1 MVGDIVSGVTIAI
14 LQIPQGM
21 SYAILAGVQ
30 PVTGIY
36 TAVFPVLV
44 YVLLGTMHQVSM
56 GTFAV
61 VSIMVAQPV
70 QQWGSSTNTTVEFS
84 SMEVATSV
92 TLCVGIIQ
100 LLLGIIGCGCLT
112 SLLTDVII
120 SAFNVGASY
129 QVLTSQVGYILGL
142 DIPVT
147 SGVGRLVRTYYHV
160 IWNITETNL
169 VTLSISVT
177 CLLLLISYDQFLAA
191 KLKTKIPYPLPTH
204 LILMMVFT
212 ALSSIYNLGPTHHL
226 KVVSDLGKIPT
237 GLPAPTIPPMHLISL
252 VFLDSI
258 PIAVVAFVI
267 SHGMGCMFA
276 QKNKYQVFP
285 SQELIAEGVS
295 NMFGS
300 LFSCITMCGAFSR
313 SLVQEACGGR
323 SMLTA
328 FFSTFPLVAVLLYL
342 GPYFQQLP
350 VAVLAS
356 IIVSSLVGMF
366 LKVMPTSILFMI
378 T

>member
-1 MVGDIVSGVTIAI
+1 MLILGNVKQNKMGREVIEDSYNRRLLSYVFTTVCSNWSICGCLPILSWLPSYAWRQHLVGDIVSGVTIAI

-44 YVLLGTMHQVSM
+44 YVLMGTMHQVSM

-61 VSIMVAQPV
+61 VSIMIAQPV
-70 QQWGSSTNTTVEFS
+70 QHWGSSTNTTAEFS
-84 SMEVATSV
+84 PIEVATSV

-112 SLLTDVII
+112 NALTDVLI

-142 DIPVT
+142 DIPVA
-147 SGVGRLVRTYYHV
+147 SGAGRLVRTYYNM
-160 IWNITETNL
+160 IWNIRETNH
-169 VTLSISVT
+169 VTLIISIT
-177 CLLLLISYDQFLAA
+177 CLLFLISYDKFLAP
-191 KLKTKIPYPLPTH
+191 KLKKKIRYPLPTH
-204 LILMMVFT
+204 LLLMIVYT
-212 ALSSIYNLGPTHHL
+212 ALSNQYNLGPKYNL
-226 KVVSDLGKIPT
+226 KVVSDLGKIPV
-237 GLPAPTIPPMHLISL
+237 GLPIPTIPPVHLIPL

-258 PIAVVAFVI
+258 PIAIVAFVI

-285 SQELIAEGVS
+285 SQELIAEGAS

-300 LFSCITMCGAFSR
+300 LFSCITMC
-313 SLVQEACGGR
+313 
-323 SMLTA
+323 
-328 FFSTFPLVAVLLYL
+328 
-342 GPYFQQLP
+342 
-350 VAVLAS
+350 
-356 IIVSSLVGMF
+356 
-366 LKVMPTSILFMI
+366 
-378 T
+378 